1 MANSSTLKKIGEE
14 LFLYRKKQYLLLKIL
29 VFMLAVFE
37 VCILVVMFNEAI
49 VLSNGET
56 FNITVVGIFVLIC
69 LFCITFYSI
78 VYVNFYMD
86 KKNFKTLLKC
96 GFTKKELVKSI
107 RMFGRNMF
115 LKYLLLG
122 GIIGTGAGLLL
133 TWKYKQKGS
142 VLISVVL
149 ICIIYL
155 MIQAVLKK
163 CIKKIL
169 EPVNI
174 NIRKKESQKLNFPK
188 IINIFDVSIKY
199 ICFNIKRVVSVGV
212 IMFTGGFLISYSCSM
227 IKSISLEQYILDTWG
242 YADYKIILYKDG
254 DMTGNY
260 YSLQENNP
268 LTEKMKQNI
277 LQIQGVKD
285 VVPRYSVQ
293 AVLDINGEK
302 VETSI
307 VELDD
312 DVKKSTGIEY
322 INKDEIIISTRTSYL
337 THIQELIEKSVSIDF
352 FDGNKE
358 KNKIF
363 EVANVIV
370 DDSKATTIYATRQ
383 CIEEM
388 TENLPILSFYIYA
401 EQNKEI
407 FSKIVTIIKGKTLEL
422 NDMDSYITEAKKGFD
437 VIIIGIV
444 SIMIILIFFAVS
456 ILLNSKFLNM
466 IVRKN
471 DFKILQILGMCHADI
486 KKMILIENLIISCS
500 TIIVSWIT
508 GLCMCHMTC
517 NGMKKIGSTFWLFKP
532 AYNSLFWCIVLSGVM
547 LYIEFKIY
555 KYMIENQ

>member
-1 MANSSTLKKIGEE
+1 
-14 LFLYRKKQYLLLKIL
+14 
-29 VFMLAVFE
+29 
-37 VCILVVMFNEAI
+37 
-49 VLSNGET
+49 
-56 FNITVVGIFVLIC
+56 
-69 LFCITFYSI
+69 
-78 VYVNFYMD
+78 
-86 KKNFKTLLKC
+86 
-96 GFTKKELVKSI
+96 
-107 RMFGRNMF
+107 MF

-242 YADYKIILYKDG
+242 DADYKIILYKDG

>member
-1 MANSSTLKKIGEE
+1 M
-14 LFLYRKKQYLLLKIL
+14 
-29 VFMLAVFE
+29 
-37 VCILVVMFNEAI
+37 
-49 VLSNGET
+49 
-56 FNITVVGIFVLIC
+56 
-69 LFCITFYSI
+69 
-78 VYVNFYMD
+78 
-86 KKNFKTLLKC
+86 
-96 GFTKKELVKSI
+96 
-107 RMFGRNMF
+107 
-115 LKYLLLG
+115 G
-122 GIIGTGAGLLL
+122 G
-133 TWKYKQKGS
+133 
-142 VLISVVL
+142 
-149 ICIIYL
+149 
-155 MIQAVLKK
+155 
-163 CIKKIL
+163 
-169 EPVNI
+169 
-174 NIRKKESQKLNFPK
+174 
-188 IINIFDVSIKY
+188 D
-199 ICFNIKRVVSVGV
+199 
-212 IMFTGGFLISYSCSM
+212 
-227 IKSISLEQYILDTWG
+227 
-242 YADYKIILYKDG
+242 ADYKIILYKDG

-532 AYNSLFWCIVLSGVM
+532 AYNSLFWCIGLSGVM

>member
-86 KKNFKTLLKC
+86 KKNFETLLKC

-242 YADYKIILYKDG
+242 DADYKIILYKDG

>member
-86 KKNFKTLLKC
+86 KKNFETLLKC

-174 NIRKKESQKLNFPK
+174 NIRKKKA
-188 IINIFDVSIKY
+188 
-199 ICFNIKRVVSVGV
+199 
-212 IMFTGGFLISYSCSM
+212 
-227 IKSISLEQYILDTWG
+227 KS
-242 YADYKIILYKDG
+242 
-254 DMTGNY
+254 
-260 YSLQENNP
+260 
-268 LTEKMKQNI
+268 
-277 LQIQGVKD
+277 
-285 VVPRYSVQ
+285 
-293 AVLDINGEK
+293 
-302 VETSI
+302 
-307 VELDD
+307 
-312 DVKKSTGIEY
+312 
-322 INKDEIIISTRTSYL
+322 
-337 THIQELIEKSVSIDF
+337 
-352 FDGNKE
+352 
-358 KNKIF
+358 
-363 EVANVIV
+363 
-370 DDSKATTIYATRQ
+370 
-383 CIEEM
+383 
-388 TENLPILSFYIYA
+388 
-401 EQNKEI
+401 
-407 FSKIVTIIKGKTLEL
+407 
-422 NDMDSYITEAKKGFD
+422 
-437 VIIIGIV
+437 
-444 SIMIILIFFAVS
+444 
-456 ILLNSKFLNM
+456 
-466 IVRKN
+466 
-471 DFKILQILGMCHADI
+471 
-486 KKMILIENLIISCS
+486 
-500 TIIVSWIT
+500 
-508 GLCMCHMTC
+508 
-517 NGMKKIGSTFWLFKP
+517 
-532 AYNSLFWCIVLSGVM
+532 
-547 LYIEFKIY
+547 
-555 KYMIENQ
+555 

>member
-242 YADYKIILYKDG
+242 DADYKIILYKDG